1 MALRLGS
8 KLPGLPWQP
17 ATQPLWLRHVGRGAS
32 HEIWNDTYLQLCIS
46 AQLHFPKSN
55 YLQLNFFKLLPPLP
69 ILKEHIYTYL
79 QSMLTESTCIV
90 LQI

>member
-17 ATQPLWLRHVGRGAS
+17 ETQPLWLRHVSRGAS
-32 HEIWNDTYLQLCIS
+32 HEIRNDTYLQLCTS

-55 YLQLNFFKLLPPLP
+55 LPENLIFQTSPSP
-69 ILKEHIYTYL
+69 PHF
-79 QSMLTESTCIV
+79 
-90 LQI
+90 